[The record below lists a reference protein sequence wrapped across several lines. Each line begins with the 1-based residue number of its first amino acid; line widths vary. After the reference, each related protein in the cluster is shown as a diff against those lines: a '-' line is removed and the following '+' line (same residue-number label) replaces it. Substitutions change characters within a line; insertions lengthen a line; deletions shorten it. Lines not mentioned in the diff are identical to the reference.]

1 MPLRISVLTVCRN
14 SAKTIRHTLDSFFEQ
29 DHPEKEIV
37 VVDALSKDETLDIV
51 RSYPQDGMIV
61 VSEADRGMYD
71 GLNKA
76 LALCTG
82 DAMGVLNSDDAYHDR
97 SVLGRIAEALAG
109 ADIVHGHLNFV
120 NDHVDKQILRCWRAS
135 QPPTR
140 RFRSGWMPAH
150 PTFYVRRAV
159 AEAVGPFDL
168 NLPVASDYDW
178 MLRAIELHDFRAT
191 LIDHVL
197 IDMMHG
203 GKSSSGWRSQIGHN
217 LEALRSRQQWLGSG
231 RLDYALIAKPMRK
244 VGQFISRS
252 QFISRA
258 GA

>member
-14 SAKTIRHTLDSFFEQ
+14 TAKTIRHTLDSFFEQ
-29 DHPEKEIV
+29 DYPDGEIV
-37 VVDALSKDETLDIV
+37 VVDALSEDETLDIV
-51 RSYPQDGMIV
+51 RSYPQDRMIV
-61 VSEADRGMYD
+61 LSEADSGMYD

-82 DAMGVLNSDDAYHDR
+82 DAVGVLNSDDAYHDR
-97 SVLGRIAEALAG
+97 SVLGRIAETLAA

-120 NDHVDKQILRCWRAS
+120 NDHVDKHVLRSWRAS

-168 NLPVASDYDW
+168 TLTVASDYDW
-178 MLRAIELHDFRAT
+178 MLRAIELHDFRTA

-197 IDMMHG
+197 IDMMQG
-203 GKSSSGWRSQIGHN
+203 GKSTSGWRSHIGHN

-231 RLDYALIAKPMRK
+231 RLDYALIAKPARK
-244 VGQFISRS
+244 VGQFISRAS
-252 QFISRA
+252 ARA